1 MKLLI
6 TAAFSGDESFYSE
19 LRKIGYEIVFIND
32 EKADLKK
39 QGVLAEEIE
48 GVICNGLFLYNDIK
62 KFSSLKFVQLTSAGL
77 DRVPVGYINEKG
89 IKLFNAKG
97 VYGIPMAEYAVCGV
111 LQLYK
116 NTEFFYKNQQ
126 KGVWQKNRNLLEL
139 YGKTVCIFGCG
150 NVGQECAK
158 RFKAFGCKV
167 IGLDISPYESDLF
180 DYIKRADE
188 FEEVFSESDVI
199 VLTAPLTEKTE
210 NFIDS
215 EKIGAMK
222 EGCVIVNV
230 SRGKVIDE
238 KSLIDGLKRKLGG
251 AVLDVFNEEPL
262 SQGSPLW
269 KMENVIVTPHNSFVG
284 DGNNE
289 RLKALILK
297 NLIKE
302 GI

>member
-1 MKLLI
+1 M
-6 TAAFSGDESFYSE
+6 
-19 LRKIGYEIVFIND
+19 
-32 EKADLKK
+32 
-39 QGVLAEEIE
+39 
-48 GVICNGLFLYNDIK
+48 
-62 KFSSLKFVQLTSAGL
+62 TSAGL

-180 DYIKRADE
+180 DYIKCADE
-188 FEEVFSESDVI
+188 FEE
-199 VLTAPLTEKTE
+199 
-210 NFIDS
+210 
-215 EKIGAMK
+215 
-222 EGCVIVNV
+222 
-230 SRGKVIDE
+230 
-238 KSLIDGLKRKLGG
+238 
-251 AVLDVFNEEPL
+251 EPV
-262 SQGSPLW
+262 
-269 KMENVIVTPHNSFVG
+269 K
-284 DGNNE
+284 
-289 RLKALILK
+289 
-297 NLIKE
+297 
-302 GI
+302 

>member
-1 MKLLI
+1 M
-6 TAAFSGDESFYSE
+6 
-19 LRKIGYEIVFIND
+19 
-32 EKADLKK
+32 
-39 QGVLAEEIE
+39 
-48 GVICNGLFLYNDIK
+48 
-62 KFSSLKFVQLTSAGL
+62 
-77 DRVPVGYINEKG
+77 
-89 IKLFNAKG
+89 
-97 VYGIPMAEYAVCGV
+97 
-111 LQLYK
+111 
-116 NTEFFYKNQQ
+116 
-126 KGVWQKNRNLLEL
+126 
-139 YGKTVCIFGCG
+139 CIFGCG

-215 EKIGAMK
+215 EKIEAMK

-262 SQGSPLW
+262 SPNSPLW

>member
-1 MKLLI
+1 
-6 TAAFSGDESFYSE
+6 
-19 LRKIGYEIVFIND
+19 
-32 EKADLKK
+32 
-39 QGVLAEEIE
+39 
-48 GVICNGLFLYNDIK
+48 
-62 KFSSLKFVQLTSAGL
+62 
-77 DRVPVGYINEKG
+77 
-89 IKLFNAKG
+89 
-97 VYGIPMAEYAVCGV
+97 MAEYAVCGV

-116 NTEFFYKNQQ
+116 NTDFFYENQR
-126 KGVWQKNRNLLEL
+126 KGIWQKNRNLLEL
-139 YGKTVCIFGCG
+139 YGKTVCILGCG
-150 NVGQECAK
+150 NVGYECAK

-167 IGLDISPYESDLF
+167 IGLDIFPYESNSF

-188 FEEVFSESDVI
+188 YEEFFSESDIV

-215 EKIGAMK
+215 EKIRAMK

-262 SQGSPLW
+262 SPNSPLW
-269 KMENVIVTPHNSFVG
+269 KMKNVIVTPHNSFVG
-284 DGNNE
+284 DGNDE